1 MILKSLAVSTIAALA
16 ISASF
21 SVTAGAVSIIPE
33 PQKITQTQSVLPVSA
48 TEIKVY
54 ASTDELKQLAATWA
68 ESIKKPFV
76 AGDYWT
82 ETNFHRIVSDV
93 VLPSAVLEKSARKA
107 DV

>member
-33 PQKITQTQSVLPVSA
+33 PQKITQTQSVLLISA

-54 ASTDELKQLAATWA
+54 ASTDELK
-68 ESIKKPFV
+68 
-76 AGDYWT
+76 
-82 ETNFHRIVSDV
+82 
-93 VLPSAVLEKSARKA
+93 
-107 DV
+107 